1 MAGRGG
7 PSAPIRA
14 RWGDVERPLRRRL
27 EIDLDTVTY
36 AGLISFNESTAMFV
50 VFFER
55 RRHYQPVSALSQG
68 NRMVV
73 FLGSEMIPKIEIT
86 ASETPENATQEV

>member
-1 MAGRGG
+1 MNSTLTLAICKGYMAGRGG

-55 RRHYQPVSALSQG
+55 RRHHQPVSSLSQG
-68 NRMVV
+68 NRMV
-73 FLGSEMIPKIEIT
+73 EIGR
-86 ASETPENATQEV
+86 AHV